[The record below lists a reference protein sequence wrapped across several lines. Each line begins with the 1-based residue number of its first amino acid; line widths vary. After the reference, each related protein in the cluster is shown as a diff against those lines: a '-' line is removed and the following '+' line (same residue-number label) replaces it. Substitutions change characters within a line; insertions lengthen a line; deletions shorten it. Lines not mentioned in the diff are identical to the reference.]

1 MDRIIEIRRYSLA
14 RENFALRD
22 IDLDIY
28 DNECFAILGR
38 TGSGKTMLLESIAGY
53 YSDGSGSI
61 TISGKD
67 VRTLPAEK
75 RRIGFVYQDHGLF
88 PHMTVFKNI
97 AYGLSM
103 RKKGKNEIR
112 ERVHDMAAAFSISN
126 ILDQYP
132 GTLSGGEKQRT
143 AMARALITK
152 PDVLL
157 LDEPFSAL
165 DPATKD
171 SIYGQFR
178 RIREQYRCP
187 ILFVTHDFNEA
198 QLLADRIGIMSDGRL
213 CGIRTPKML
222 FQPFEDDELN
232 RFLRIDRA
240 AE

>member
-112 ERVHDMAAAFSISN
+112 ERVHDMAAAFGISN

-222 FQPFEDDELN
+222 FQPFDDDELN

>member
-1 MDRIIEIRRYSLA
+1 MGKVIEIKGYSLV

-22 IDLDIY
+22 IELDIF
-28 DNECFAILGR
+28 DNECFAVLGR

-53 YSDGSGSI
+53 YGDGSGSI
-61 TISGKD
+61 TINGKA
-67 VRTLPAEK
+67 VRSLPLEK

-88 PHMTVFKNI
+88 PHMTVFRNI
-97 AYGLSM
+97 AYGLLM
-103 RKKGKNEIR
+103 RKTGKHEIK
-112 ERVHDMAAAFSISN
+112 ERVDDIAAAFGISN

-143 AMARALITK
+143 AMARALITR

-198 QLLADRIGIMSDGRL
+198 QLLADRIGIMSGGKL
-213 CGIRTPKML
+213 CGIRTPETL

-232 RFLRIDRA
+232 RFLRIDGA
-240 AE
+240 NI